1 MPEKNALTGM
11 AAIGSIVLSTGRK
24 SGGGKRNPRGAAN
37 AAHRILL
44 AMGEPMS
51 GNAITATALGL
62 GYWHSA
68 SATPQNNLRH
78 VLDDSAKTADGVF
91 QKDNGTFSLRPKA
104 PAPLPVSGPDT
115 PDPLAAAVYVVAVK
129 GGSLKALPGVELPAV
144 TVKPVQV
151 AEYLAGKTVAE
162 AGDAEKKQI
171 AENAAVIGKILKG

>member
-1 MPEKNALTGM
+1 MPKENALTGM
-11 AAIGSIVLSTGRK
+11 AAIGSIMLSTKGR
-24 SGGGKRNPRGAAN
+24 SSGGKRAPRGAAN

-44 AMGEPMS
+44 AMGKPMS

-62 GYWHSA
+62 GYWHSS

-78 VLDDSAKTADGVF
+78 VLDDNAKVADGVF
-91 QKDNGTFSLRPKA
+91 QKDNGTFSLRKGA

-129 GGSLKALPGVELPAV
+129 GGSLEALPGVKLPPV
-144 TVKPVQV
+144 TVEPLAI
-151 AEYLAGKTVAE
+151 AEYLAEPATT
-162 AGDAEKKQI
+162 DADRKQL